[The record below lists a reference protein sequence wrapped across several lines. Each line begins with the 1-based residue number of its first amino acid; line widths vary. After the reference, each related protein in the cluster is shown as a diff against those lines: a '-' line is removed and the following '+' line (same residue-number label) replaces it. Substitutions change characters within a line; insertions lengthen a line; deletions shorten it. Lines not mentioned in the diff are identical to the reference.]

1 MHPPAAVAATTRE
14 QLLTVAA
21 DLLQRVGYAS
31 FSFRDLADAV
41 GIRAAS
47 VHYHFPTKADLGLA
61 LVDWFRAQSDP
72 QMAALCQAH
81 PNVRDRLLALAEQ
94 VAEHTCTSG
103 KSCPINLLLSEFSV
117 LPENLQIKVR
127 AWVDD
132 CLAGMAAW
140 LDQGRQAFTRESSA
154 AADILP
160 FYLQDLDEYNGTF
173 QPSIAA
179 GPFDRNTR
187 TIVNEVYGYEAIR
200 MFTEVKSTWV
210 RLTEPGTGWYESDSG
225 MRLS

>member
-1 MHPPAAVAATTRE
+1 MYVPAAVTATTRE

-31 FSFRDLADAV
+31 FSFRDLAEAV

-47 VHYHFPTKADLGLA
+47 VHYHFPTKADLGVA

-72 QMAALCQAH
+72 QMAALCQAY

-94 VAEHTCTSG
+94 VAEHTCTNG

-117 LPENLQIKVR
+117 LPKNLQIKVR

-140 LDQGRQAFTRESSA
+140 LDQGRQAGELKFPGDAIYQARLVWSVIEHGTQLSRTQ
-154 AADILP
+154 ADQSFRSLIQHLVTTMTP
-160 FYLQDLDEYNGTF
+160 
-173 QPSIAA
+173 
-179 GPFDRNTR
+179 
-187 TIVNEVYGYEAIR
+187 
-200 MFTEVKSTWV
+200 
-210 RLTEPGTGWYESDSG
+210 
-225 MRLS
+225 